1 VQVTITGYGFSS
13 GTSVT
18 FEGGNGPRP
27 VASNVQLSSD
37 TAGLDTI
44 TATITV
50 PYKKNIGR
58 DPVWDLRVGT
68 GGLLNNA
75 FTVTR

>member
-1 VQVTITGYGFSS
+1 MRAGQHHAAEHGHRARCQRQLLD
-13 GTSVT
+13 
-18 FEGGNGPRP
+18 GGIDL
-27 VASNVQLSSD
+27 ASD
-37 TAGLDTI
+37 GLDTI

-50 PYKKNIGR
+50 PYKKQIGK

-68 GGLLNNA
+68 GGLLRNA